1 MRINV
6 LEMAPHF
13 FAVKTYEATLSETSI
28 HLTVDNTTILAWIN
42 RQNAPNKTVHLL
54 LKGFWEFCAEK

>member
-1 MRINV
+1 
-6 LEMAPHF
+6 MAVVF

-28 HLTVDNTTILAWIN
+28 YLTVDNTAILAWIN

-54 LKGFWEFCAEK
+54 PKGFQEFYDEK